1 MQSSEV
7 PTKFPIAFASA
18 ANPAYIQAVPT
29 TYNSAIPGSFGLDL
43 GSPPETFQDPSIGGI
58 APLGEYFNGLMNQT
72 TACLR
77 WIQAGGVFKRDAA
90 FQTAIGGY
98 PLGAILKAASYSA
111 FWISTAENNTVNPDT
126 GTLTAPASGWAV
138 LQPGT
143 YPWSQ
148 ITGAPVFTLE
158 SEFTGSNH
166 SLVTN
171 GHQKW
176 PGGMMDQWCDTPL
189 SAVSNQVSTLTYPLP
204 FPGSPG
210 VVFKPRV
217 DVLDATLNAGSS
229 SNFIQATVIS
239 YGLTSCQVAF
249 GQNGGGARNITAHL
263 EVRGRWV

>member
-7 PTKFPIAFASA
+7 PVKFPIAFASA
-18 ANPAYIQAVPT
+18 ANPAYIQAVPQ

-43 GSPPETFQDPSIGGI
+43 GSPPETFLDPASGGI

-111 FWISTAENNTVNPDT
+111 FWVSTAENNMVNPDT
-126 GTLTAPASGWAV
+126 GTLTAPATGWSV

-148 ITGAPVFTLE
+148 ITGAPNFTLE
-158 SEFTGSNH
+158 SEFTGGNH
-166 SLVTN
+166 SLAPA
-171 GHQKW
+171 GFQKL
-176 PGGMMDQWCDTPL
+176 PGGLIFQWGSYTAAASDTAYTISLPTTFPNTHFAAFASVKTSGNISGSWSAYAIPASL
-189 SAVSNQVSTLTYPLP
+189 STVTLTGDVSS
-204 FPGSPG
+204 GS
-210 VVFKPRV
+210 
-217 DVLDATLNAGSS
+217 ATN
-229 SNFIQATVIS
+229 IPIS
-239 YGLTSCQVAF
+239 FFCIG
-249 GQNGGGARNITAHL
+249 N
-263 EVRGRWV
+263 